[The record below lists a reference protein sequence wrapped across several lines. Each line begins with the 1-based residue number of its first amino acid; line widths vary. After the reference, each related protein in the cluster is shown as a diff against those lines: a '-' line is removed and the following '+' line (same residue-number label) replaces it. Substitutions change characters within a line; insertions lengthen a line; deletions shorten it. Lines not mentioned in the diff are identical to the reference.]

1 MYETKDS
8 LYEQIDITQKRI
20 NEVFDYINSNPNS
33 DPNAYE
39 MNELMFSV
47 AEIGSKGRNFE
58 SEPYSFL
65 KDEKYS
71 KLRGDFY
78 AMMKY
83 RLEQLNSPETG
94 LISSR
99 NDPLYKYFD
108 EATMRMSTLNSL
120 GNKQVSDIFSKACGI
135 NLYIKQRIRDIQKTG
150 NEEVIYDNKQEL
162 IGLLDSIDKLDNKS
176 YYMKDL
182 KPLLD
187 EIHLAIG
194 KTPREFNEIKQQ
206 EQQKNIE

>member
-1 MYETKDS
+1 MYETKSS
-8 LYEQIDITQKRI
+8 LYEQMDITQKRI
-20 NEVFDYINSNPNS
+20 NSVFEYINSNPDS

-39 MNELMFSV
+39 MNDLMFSV
-47 AEIGSKGRNFE
+47 AEIGNKGRNFE
-58 SEPYSFL
+58 SEPYAFL

-71 KLRGDFY
+71 KLRNDFY

-83 RLEQLNSPETG
+83 RLEQLSSPETG
-94 LISSR
+94 LINSK

-108 EATMRMSTLNSL
+108 EATTRMSTLNSL

-135 NLYIKQRIRDIQKTG
+135 DLYIKQRVRDLQKG
-150 NEEVIYDNKQEL
+150 EKDEVIYDNKQEL
-162 IGLLDSIDKLDNKS
+162 ISLLDSIDNLEDKS

-194 KTPREFNEIKQQ
+194 KTPKEFNIAKKQ
-206 EQQKNIE
+206 EQEKSIS